1 MLSVPI
7 ATTLALGF
15 VLGLRHALDADHVAA
30 VAALGEARDG
40 YRRALVNGLSWGIG
54 HALAIG
60 AAGGLA
66 LALRSAVPE
75 GLAVLFELAAALMLV
90 VLGGAALRG
99 ALRDRLHV
107 HEHRHGDVSHAH
119 LHLHAAPHA
128 VAAGRPQADDAGAA
142 APHAHPHP
150 IRVALRPFLVGTVH
164 GLAGSAALALLVL
177 ATVPTILAGCLYL
190 LLFGAGT
197 TVGMTLMSLALGV
210 PLVLA
215 RRRAI
220 GVSRGLRAAAG
231 LGSLGIG
238 LALAWRTGVAGGLF
252 G

>member
-1 MLSVPI
+1 MLSVPFT
-7 ATTLALGF
+7 TTLALGF
-15 VLGLRHALDADHVAA
+15 VLGLRHAVDADHLAA

-40 YRRALVNGLSWGIG
+40 CRRALVNGLSWGIG
-54 HALAIG
+54 HALALG

-66 LALRSAVPE
+66 LALRSAVPQ

-90 VLGGAALRG
+90 VLGARALRG

-107 HEHRHGDVSHAH
+107 HSHRHGDVTHAH
-119 LHLHAAPHA
+119 LHFHAAPHS
-128 VAAGRPQADDAGAA
+128 VDAGRPQPDDAGAT

-150 IRVALRPFLVGTVH
+150 VRLALRPFLVGTVH

-177 ATVPTILAGCLYL
+177 ATVPSILAGCLYL
-190 LLFGAGT
+190 VLFGAGT
-197 TVGMTLMSLALGV
+197 TVGMTLMSLVLGV

-215 RRRAI
+215 RRAI
-220 GVSRGLRAAAG
+220 WVSRGLRAAAG

>member
-1 MLSVPI
+1 MLSVPTT
-7 ATTLALGF
+7 TTLALGF
-15 VLGLRHALDADHVAA
+15 ILGLRHALDADHVAA

-40 YRRALVNGLSWGIG
+40 FRRALVNGLSWGIG
-54 HALAIG
+54 HALTIG
-60 AAGGLA
+60 AASGLA

-75 GLAVLFELAAALMLV
+75 SLAVVFELAAALMLV
-90 VLGGAALRG
+90 ILGAWALRG
-99 ALRDRLHV
+99 VLRDRLHA

-119 LHLHAAPHA
+119 LHFHAARHA
-128 VAAGRPQADDAGAA
+128 VAAGDPLTVAGAT
-142 APHAHPHP
+142 APHPHP
-150 IRVALRPFLVGTVH
+150 HPVRLALRPFLVGTVH

-210 PLVLA
+210 PLVMA
-215 RRRAI
+215 RRRGI
-220 GVSRGLRAAAG
+220 WLSRGLRAAAG

>member
-7 ATTLALGF
+7 TTTLALGF

-40 YRRALVNGLSWGIG
+40 CRRALVRGISWGIG

-90 VLGGAALRG
+90 VLGALALRG
-99 ALRDRLHV
+99 ALRDRLHA
-107 HEHRHGDVSHAH
+107 HAHRHGGVTHAH
-119 LHLHAAPHA
+119 LHFHAAPHA
-128 VAAGRPQADDAGAA
+128 VDAGRPRADDAGAT

-150 IRVALRPFLVGTVH
+150 ARVALRPFLVGCVH
-164 GLAGSAALALLVL
+164 GLAGSAALSLLVL
-177 ATVPTILAGCLYL
+177 TTVPTILAGCLYL

-197 TVGMTLMSLALGV
+197 TVGMTLMSVALGV
-210 PLVLA
+210 PLLMA
-215 RRRAI
+215 RRRATW
-220 GVSRGLRAAAG
+220 VSRGLRAAAG

-238 LALAWRTGVAGGLF
+238 LALAWRMGVAGGLF

>member
-1 MLSVPI
+1 MLSVPTT
-7 ATTLALGF
+7 TTLALGF
-15 VLGLRHALDADHVAA
+15 ILGLRHALDADHVAA

-40 YRRALVNGLSWGIG
+40 FRRALVNGLSWGIG
-54 HALAIG
+54 HAVAIG

-75 GLAVLFELAAALMLV
+75 GLAVVFELAAALMLV
-90 VLGGAALRG
+90 ILGALALRG
-99 ALRDRLHV
+99 ALRDRLHA

-119 LHLHAAPHA
+119 LHFHAARHA
-128 VAAGRPQADDAGAA
+128 VAAGDPLAVAGAT
-142 APHAHPHP
+142 APHPHP
-150 IRVALRPFLVGTVH
+150 VRLALRPFLVGTVH

-210 PLVLA
+210 PLVMA
-215 RRRAI
+215 RRRGI
-220 GVSRGLRAAAG
+220 WLSRGLRAAAG